1 MVDCDVRLRIS
12 KAQHLNSLSDFI
24 TARGKSWFLAVLT
37 TVLVV
42 MAITPYL
49 ALQIKAISSSANVL
63 LNDSNAAP
71 IDIDLASTILLFIFA
86 MFYGIRFAF
95 DPKQRNGLVATMLGT
110 IKVLTAL
117 SAAVDCIHVIQW
129 TINHLPRRDF

>member
-1 MVDCDVRLRIS
+1 
-12 KAQHLNSLSDFI
+12 
-24 TARGKSWFLAVLT
+24 
-37 TVLVV
+37 

-95 DPKQRNGLVATMLGT
+95 DPKQRNGLVATIAFEST
-110 IKVLTAL
+110 IKVLTAFI
-117 SAAVDCIHVIQW
+117 CGGVIVYTSFNGPSIIYQEG
-129 TINHLPRRDF
+129 T